1 MSRGLR
7 FSITASDRSRAAFNG
22 VQNNIRKTQGLQ
34 RSWNA
39 GLNANRRAVQQFG
52 FQMSD
57 FAIQVAGGQSA
68 MLAFTQQGGQMLQ
81 FFGPAGAI
89 AAAFLAVFGSLA
101 IAFQRSGKALS
112 DLTPIMGVLGDDF
125 AAIGRVLTQVKEL
138 MIDFANLVI
147 NNMDRIII
155 TATLLVGIMA
165 GRWVVAFVRAR
176 LATFTLVGALTA
188 LRGAL
193 IRTGI
198 SALIVGAGELVYQ
211 FTRLVRGAGGFGNAM
226 EILGNVAKEVWERMG
241 EAVEIMQLRSSASF
255 NRTKGRFYQNIQGMM
270 DNVEWFVNRAI
281 GAHVG
286 FANAVRAAVGVLP
299 AVFRHIAAQAM
310 DGMIDKIETGLA
322 GIVNAF
328 NTILPEGMQIPA
340 PDLSEWR
347 SGVTGEAPSIGEA
360 AANAF
365 NEGFGR
371 TYVGN
376 GVAGGPLGDL
386 GEILEQGAETTD
398 RLADAM
404 SERLGRPIQSLQ
416 ELRDAL
422 LAADE
427 AGSDIDIRDWF
438 TGGGSDDEGSDAG
451 GGRSIS
457 DELSDEAKRIKDVFD
472 DMSKSISGA
481 LSTAFKGLLD
491 RTKSVKDVAID
502 LFTSILDKLTETM
515 LNPLW
520 EQIGNQLSTL
530 LIGTPGSTGFSGGL
544 LSGIF
549 TGLFGS
555 FAGGGNTGKGA
566 RAGGLDGR
574 GGRLAMVHPNETIY
588 DNTRHQ
594 GPEQGGTNLEV
605 HIHENAS
612 EGQTRVQQ
620 SGGRVDVFLRKM
632 VNETIAE
639 GGADRAMRGRYGLQP
654 QAAGR

>member
-7 FSITASDRSRAAFNG
+7 FSITASDRSRSAFSS
-22 VQNNIRKTQGLQ
+22 VQNNIKKTQGLQ

-68 MLAFTQQGGQMLQ
+68 MLAFSQQGGQMLQ

-101 IAFQRSGKALS
+101 IAFQRSGKELS
-112 DLTPIMGVLGDDF
+112 DLTPILGVLGDDF

-138 MIDFANLVI
+138 MIDFANLVV

-198 SALIVGAGELVYQ
+198 GALIVGAGELVYQ
-211 FTRLVRGAGGFGNAM
+211 FIRLVRGAGGFGNVM

-241 EAVEIMQLRSSASF
+241 EAAEIMQLRSSASF
-255 NRTKGRFYQNIQGMM
+255 NRMKGVLYQNIQGMM

-299 AVFRHIAAQAM
+299 AVFRHMAAQAM
-310 DGMIDKIETGLA
+310 NGMIDKIETGLA

-328 NTILPEGMQIPA
+328 NTILPEGMQISA

-371 TYVGN
+371 MYVGD

-386 GEILEQGAETTD
+386 GKILEKSAKTTD

-422 LAADE
+422 RAADE

-438 TGGGSDDEGSDAG
+438 TGDGAG
-451 GGRSIS
+451 AGRSIS

-491 RTKSVKDVAID
+491 RTKSVKDVAIN

-520 EQIGNQLSTL
+520 EQIGNQLSTS

-555 FAGGGNTGKGA
+555 FAGGGSTGKGA

-588 DNTRHQ
+588 DHTRHQ

-620 SGGRVDVFLRKM
+620 SGGRIDVFLRKM